1 MPQKNQH
8 PKLSGSLPASA
19 ECIRKVLGDEKKGQA
34 MCLMVGGA
42 REALLT
48 HPGSYKFYVKSRK
61 GFVRLALETG
71 ASIVPVIS
79 FGEPEL
85 YDQIETEGT
94 YLRTIQDL
102 YKKITGIAPLLFVGR
117 GVIQYSF
124 GIVPRRHPLNVVG
137 KFSVTSLK
145 RSH

>member
-1 MPQKNQH
+1 M
-8 PKLSGSLPASA
+8 
-19 ECIRKVLGDEKKGQA
+19 RKVLDGEEKGQA

-42 REALLT
+42 REALFT
-48 HPGSYKFYVKSRK
+48 HPGLYKFYIKARK

-71 ASIVPVIS
+71 ASLVPVIS

-102 YKKITGIAPLLFVGR
+102 YKKITGIVPLLFVGR
-117 GVIQYSF
+117 GVFQYSF
-124 GIVPRRHPLNVVG
+124 GIVPRRHPLNIVG
-137 KFSVTSLK
+137 NLVNHPTKEEKNNENFCFSWQAI
-145 RSH
+145 RSRKD